1 MSDQHPELE
10 GAPDDDRP
18 VRGDRRRRA
27 LRITVLIA
35 LGALVLPLVLSAY
48 SVAYSAAAR
57 ACSVYAANYRAGAD
71 FRVSLELFGEG
82 GPGWQ
87 CFAVSASGVAT
98 PLANL
103 GLLPAAPRA
112 VLPGERDT

>member
-1 MSDQHPELE
+1 MSDHHPELD
-10 GAPDDDRP
+10 GDPYDDRP
-18 VRGDRRRRA
+18 VHGERRRRA

-35 LGALVLPLVLSAY
+35 LGSLVLPLVLSVY

-57 ACSVYAANYRAGAD
+57 ACSVYVANFSASSDY
-71 FRVSLELFGEG
+71 RVSLDLFGDG

-87 CFAVSASGVAT
+87 CFAVSSSGVAT

-112 VLPGERDT
+112 ELPDERDT